1 MPTIVPVSDLRNYG
15 NVIDKVKTGNPV
27 YLTKNGKGA
36 YVIRTIEEDEIVQ
49 KILAKEKLSAL
60 LKTVIDSVNRGEVLN
75 ENELIAE
82 LLKDGIDVRWN
93 RIREE

>member
-36 YVIRTIEEDEIVQ
+36 YVIRTIEEEEIVQ
-49 KILAKEKLSAL
+49 RILAKEKLSTL
-60 LKTVIDSVNRGEVLN
+60 LKTAIDSVNRGEVLN
-75 ENELIAE
+75 EDELIDE
-82 LLKDGIDVRWN
+82 LLSDGID
-93 RIREE
+93 IR